1 MYRQYIGWRKTPV
14 PSALCLFG
22 GGKSLPFSPPT
33 HVPEVPPPSDNEL
46 LTRKSW
52 RTMPFSAGKTQDP
65 SRKRGGWRRKK
76 RRVAVKAGAR
86 SVAALSRGLSNIEWR
101 RQGASK
107 ELLSKKT
114 TNELVK
120 LMMQVCIM
128 SFHGF
133 ACMYERR
140 AVKCEVCGVQ

>member
-14 PSALCLFG
+14 PSALCLFFFW
-22 GGKSLPFSPPT
+22 KSLPFSPPT
-33 HVPEVPPPSDNEL
+33 HVPKIPPPSNNEL
-46 LTRKSW
+46 LTRKSL
-52 RTMPFSAGKTQDP
+52 RTMPFTAGKTQDP

>member
-1 MYRQYIGWRKTPV
+1 MST
-14 PSALCLFG
+14 
-22 GGKSLPFSPPT
+22 
-33 HVPEVPPPSDNEL
+33 
-46 LTRKSW
+46 
-52 RTMPFSAGKTQDP
+52 
-65 SRKRGGWRRKK
+65 KRGRTHPAINKTLLLKLVEPRHEADSFACPWS
-76 RRVAVKAGAR
+76 AR